1 MSHPGPFILSHDR
14 ARALAVQAVQDAPV
28 GWKVTISEPKRTDRQ
43 NERIQPMIRE
53 WAEKVDGVCLNGEW
67 VKLGADDWRHILVAA
82 FRREKVRE
90 VLFDKLIISL
100 GVSSKDLTIKECS
113 EFIEFLHAAAAQR
126 GFKLTSVEPEP
137 TGKPR

>member
-1 MSHPGPFILSHDR
+1 MSERQVFYTAHQK
-14 ARALAVQAVQDAPV
+14 ARALAIQAVQDAPE
-28 GWKVTISEPKRTDRQ
+28 GWKVTITAPKRTDRQ
-43 NERIQPMIRE
+43 NELIHPLIRE

-67 VKLGADDWRHILVAA
+67 TKLGPDDWRHILVAA

-100 GVSSKDLTIKECS
+100 GVSSKELTIKECS

-126 GFKLTSVEPEP
+126 GFRLTSIEPEP
-137 TGKPR
+137 LTNR